1 MNLSLG
7 LRGWNSNPSI
17 TTTAL
22 PGRDRARRYFRI
34 ASSPAPGAFRTP
46 ARDNIRHKRVGPIPT
61 ASVQRYESYS
71 YDDVGLSSIVDDP
84 SLGRPVPKRR
94 AEAVGPGARASP
106 SCAWPRSSTPRRPRQ
121 SRPTLPAGPQRTA
134 PRSGTSNS
142 NANLTAGAADADD
155 VGPAP
160 SPETTSG
167 SRGTRCSRFAFMR
180 MAEIVHT
187 APAASISS
195 HVPAGPQRPR
205 RGQHQKLERQLDRW
219 GSRRRHPH
227 RLDGRGHVLVGQRQ
241 PVRHDVVLRT
251 EHRKHAVARVV
262 NV

>member
-71 YDDVGLSSIVDDP
+71 YDDVGLSSIVDDSSP
-84 SLGRPVPKRR
+84 RP
-94 AEAVGPGARASP
+94 
-106 SCAWPRSSTPRRPRQ
+106 
-121 SRPTLPAGPQRTA
+121 
-134 PRSGTSNS
+134 
-142 NANLTAGAADADD
+142 
-155 VGPAP
+155 P

-195 HVPAGPQRPR
+195 HVASRTSPDRAAVRTSNSNASLTAGAADADTRTVSTAAATS
-205 RGQHQKLERQLDRW
+205 LW
-219 GSRRRHPH
+219 GSASRCVTMSFCGPSTGSTRSHGLSMYEVRRCSVWSVES
-227 RLDGRGHVLVGQRQ
+227 L
-241 PVRHDVVLRT
+241 
-251 EHRKHAVARVV
+251 K
-262 NV
+262 